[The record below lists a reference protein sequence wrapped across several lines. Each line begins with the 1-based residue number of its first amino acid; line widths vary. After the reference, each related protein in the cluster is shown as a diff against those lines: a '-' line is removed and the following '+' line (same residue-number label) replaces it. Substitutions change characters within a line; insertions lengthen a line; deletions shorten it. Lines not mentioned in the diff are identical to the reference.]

1 MSKRIPSFDAKYQDS
16 FDYILDYAREDWV
29 GFSVITGHVA
39 SLLDEHASLEELIPF
54 FRKLV
59 SDLLDAGAKIG
70 DFADTEGAPFVAWP
84 GTKEENLDKMETEI
98 RKLGVMPQSADVGWI
113 TFLDH

>member
-1 MSKRIPSFDAKYQDS
+1 MDSFHTKYQDS
-16 FDYILDYAREDWV
+16 LEYLIDYACEDWV
-29 GFSVITGHVA
+29 GFSVITSDVAYIGESNA
-39 SLLDEHASLEELIPF
+39 SLTELIPL

-70 DFADTEGAPFVAWP
+70 DFADTEEAPFVAWP
-84 GTKEENLDKMETEI
+84 GTKKENLDKMETEI
-98 RKLGVMPQSADVGWI
+98 RKLGKFPMSGQIGWI

>member
-1 MSKRIPSFDAKYQDS
+1 MNSFDAKYQDS
-16 FDYILDYAREDWV
+16 LEYLIDYAREDWV
-29 GFSVITGHVA
+29 GFSVITSDVA
-39 SLLDEHASLEELIPF
+39 DLAGRNTSLEERIPV
-54 FRKLV
+54 FRKLI

-84 GTKEENLDKMETEI
+84 GTKEENLDRMETEI
-98 RKLGVMPQSADVGWI
+98 RKLGGAMPQSYDVGWI